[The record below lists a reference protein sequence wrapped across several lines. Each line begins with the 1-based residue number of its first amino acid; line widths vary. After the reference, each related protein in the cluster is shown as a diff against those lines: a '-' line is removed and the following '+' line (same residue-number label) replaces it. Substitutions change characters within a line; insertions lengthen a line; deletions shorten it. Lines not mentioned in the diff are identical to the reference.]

1 VTREGSDEASASWRR
16 RGVCRR
22 VARPSAPGQ
31 RPVKGMLL
39 RRARTVIKKRHCRV
53 GKVIKKKANAGSE
66 LSSVSGRR
74 LAPVYGSAAAS
85 TSS

>member
-1 VTREGSDEASASWRR
+1 M
-16 RGVCRR
+16 
-22 VARPSAPGQ
+22 P
-31 RPVKGMLL
+31 L